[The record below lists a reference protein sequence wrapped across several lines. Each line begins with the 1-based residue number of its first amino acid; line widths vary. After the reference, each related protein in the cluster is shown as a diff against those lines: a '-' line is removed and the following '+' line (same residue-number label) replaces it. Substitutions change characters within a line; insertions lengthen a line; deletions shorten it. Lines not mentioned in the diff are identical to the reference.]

1 MQSLYSI
8 ELYRKILIND
18 KYIRIWKEE
27 AATFCNT
34 IAELARRDWGK
45 KRKTHNSRQLSRD
58 SNRKLPGATRSVTWH
73 PYHIA

>member
-34 IAELARRDWGK
+34 IAELARRD
-45 KRKTHNSRQLSRD
+45 
-58 SNRKLPGATRSVTWH
+58 
-73 PYHIA
+73 